1 MHTSTHRSQTFACGR
16 LVFAIASAL
25 AVCAFSSPQ
34 ARADENYFGYTYGA
48 DTLPKGR
55 SEIYQWVTYRSR
67 KADGHYR
74 ALDFQTE
81 LEHGFTDRLQG
92 SLYLNAIRHDISG
105 VSDFEDRDQTKFNGL
120 QGSLKYALT
129 NLYKDNIGIAL
140 YVEPGYTRYAQVSG
154 DREDK
159 YFFETKLI
167 LQKNYLDGLLV
178 WATNLE
184 AEFEREHNIE
194 EQEWESELELV
205 LSTGVSYRVAPR
217 WFVGAEAVAASAFER
232 MHLNELGEYG
242 VFAGPNIHYAAER
255 WWFTVTALS
264 QVTGWPENSGR
275 RNLDN
280 YERFQLRAKLGVDF

>member
-1 MHTSTHRSQTFACGR
+1 MHTSTIRFLNIVRVPSTFAAG
-16 LVFAIASAL
+16 VAL
-25 AVCAFSSPQ
+25 GLCALSLPQ

-48 DTLPKGR
+48 DTLPKGH
-55 SEIYQWVTYRSR
+55 SEIYQWVTFRSG

-74 ALDFQTE
+74 AFDFQTE

-105 VSDFEDRDQTKFNGL
+105 VTDFEDRDQTHFNGL

-129 NLYKDNIGIAL
+129 NLYKDNIGVAL
-140 YVEPGYTRYAQVSG
+140 YVEPGYTRYAHVSG

-159 YFFETKLI
+159 YFFETKII

-184 AEFEREHNIE
+184 AEFEREHDLD

-217 WFVGAEAVAASAFER
+217 WFVGAEAVAAAAFER
-232 MHLNELGEYG
+232 MHLDELGEYG
-242 VFAGPNIHYAAER
+242 VFVGPNVHYAAER
-255 WWFTVTALS
+255 WWFTLTALA

-280 YERFQLRAKLGVDF
+280 FEKFQLRAKVGVNF